1 MQKDSIKKLY
11 ILQVREGGISS
22 LTFGTLNENEKSMLY
37 EKEGRY
43 YLNKDFRN
51 QIRVVMTGGGFDI
64 IHIGHIH
71 TLKDAKAHGDVLIVS
86 IARDDLIMK
95 NKGRLINSQ
104 EVRAQIVEALKPVDL
119 ALVGVDDPK
128 TTFEKVKPQVIVYG
142 YDQNPFL
149 KPDGVEIVK
158 LEKFIFP
165 EKFKTSKMIEQM
177 GL

>member
-1 MQKDSIKKLY
+1 MTKESIKKLY
-11 ILQVREGGISS
+11 ILQLRENGISS
-22 LTFGTLNENEKSMLY
+22 LTYGTLNEIEKSMLD

-43 YLNKDFRN
+43 YLTKEFRN
-51 QIRVVMTGGGFDI
+51 QIRVVLTGGGFDI

-71 TLKDAKAHGDVLIVS
+71 TLKEAKAHGDVLVVS
-86 IARDDLIMK
+86 IARDELIMK

-104 EVRAQIVEALKPVDL
+104 EVRAQIVESLKPVDI

-142 YDQNPFL
+142 YDQTPFM
-149 KPDGVEIVK
+149 KPEGVEIVK
-158 LEKFIFP
+158 LEKFILP